1 MTEIFSSLIIPLV
14 SIIGSFLTVFFT
26 VRCNFKNH
34 INESAFEKRKELY
47 VKFLN
52 LLINIKSNPYLQ
64 FEKETLDYLEKI
76 KAEFMI
82 YATPKCQ
89 QDFSQISELLQE
101 IQCKYEN
108 ERKNETAIEED
119 NLRIEADS
127 TAVFDI
133 QAEDE
138 HYKDENKILDK
149 RLNELSNFS
158 LVHIKKSLGIRS

>member
-1 MTEIFSSLIIPLV
+1 MTDFFSTLIIPLV
-14 SIIGSFLTVFFT
+14 SIIGSFLTVLFT

-34 INESAFEKRKELY
+34 INESVFEKQKELY

-52 LLINIKSNPYLQ
+52 LLMNIKNNPYLQ
-64 FEKETLDYLEKI
+64 FEKETLDSLEKI

-82 YATPKCQ
+82 YANSKCQ
-89 QDFSQISELLQE
+89 VVFFQITELLQE
-101 IQCKYEN
+101 IQRKYEN

-119 NLRIEADS
+119 NLRIEEDP

-149 RLNELSNFS
+149 RLNELINIS
-158 LVHIKKSLGIRS
+158 LIRIKKNLGIRS